1 MKNNK
6 ALKWV
11 NTAFLLAM
19 LAVNALANLVPF
31 GKGST
36 GEISELYPNLFT
48 PAPVTFAIWGV
59 IYFFMAVFIVY
70 QWGPFDRTGASD
82 KLVKRVGPWFALSC
96 ALNIGWIFAWHFD
109 KIGLSVLLIFALLFS
124 LIVLSYRTEAGRED
138 AFDRRSVA
146 RGFDLYFGWNIAASI
161 ADVSVW
167 LTKLDWN
174 GFGLPET
181 FWTIAVLLLGA
192 VIGAMTVLIRRKW
205 AAGLAVIWAYAGIL
219 IRHLTAGTNPGI
231 VSIAIIGISLMLAA
245 IFVSFLGAMQ
255 KNSKWVSL
263 NPVNE

>member
-6 ALKWV
+6 TLKWV

-19 LAVNALANLVPF
+19 IAVNALANLLPL

-36 GEISELYPNLFT
+36 GDISALYPNLFT
-48 PAPVTFAIWGV
+48 PAPITFAIWGV

-70 QWGPFDRTGASD
+70 QWGPFDRTGESD
-82 KLVKRVGPWFALSC
+82 RLVKRVGPWFALSC

-124 LIVLSYRTEAGRED
+124 LIVLSYRTEADRGA

-146 RGFDLYFGWNIAASI
+146 RGFDIYLGWIIAAGI

-167 LTKLDWN
+167 LTKLGWN
-174 GFGLPET
+174 GFGLPEA
-181 FWTIAVLLLGA
+181 FWTVVVLIVGA
-192 VIGAMTVLIRRKW
+192 LIGSVTVLVRRKW
-205 AAGLAVIWAYAGIL
+205 AAGLALIWAYAGIL
-219 IRHLTAGTNPGI
+219 IRYFSAGTNPGI
-231 VSIAIIGISLMLAA
+231 VTTAIIGISVMLTA
-245 IFVSFLGAMQ
+245 IFVTFLGAMQ
-255 KNSKWVSL
+255 KNSEWISL
-263 NPVNE
+263 NSPSE